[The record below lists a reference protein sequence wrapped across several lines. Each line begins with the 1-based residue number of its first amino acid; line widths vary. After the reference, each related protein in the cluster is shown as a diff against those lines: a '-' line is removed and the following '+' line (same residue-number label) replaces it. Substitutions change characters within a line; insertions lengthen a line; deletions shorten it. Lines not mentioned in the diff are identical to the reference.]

1 MEARAKSAGKT
12 PALNPR
18 LALFF
23 LAAGAILLAGVGAFA
38 LLRPESRGAAGPAP
52 TRAAYIE
59 FGPVSDTL
67 WLAPPD
73 NPSGRKK
80 TFVAQHAT
88 SYGIVAALSPDGQ
101 SLAYGSLAPD
111 TTTPSPDSPA
121 DLYLASLKKGQP
133 RRLNQGIDLLVRP
146 LWTPDSR
153 SVIVRRTDAK
163 EQATFRLLAIDVSSG
178 QERPLVSS
186 SAALFPAGFSPG
198 DGAFYFVEV
207 MPGASELRML
217 APDGSTIKSAGHLS
231 DDLTRDW
238 TLSPD
243 GARLAFLALS
253 VAGERVTSRAMVLDL
268 ASGRVMPAAEPE
280 GDQFGPAW
288 SPRGALSIGEVA
300 ADAATPAPARTN
312 GQPTLPGP
320 EMGFDVPAGWSPD
333 GRYLA
338 VRTFQGNSAATPGSS
353 ALAVVGP
360 NGFRTTLASQEVTFL
375 GWVSH

>member
-38 LLRPESRGAAGPAP
+38 LLRPDSQGAVGPAP

-59 FGPVSDTL
+59 FGPASDTL

-80 TFVAQHAT
+80 ALVAQHAT

-101 SLAYGSLAPD
+101 SIAYGSLAPD

-133 RRLNQGIDLLVRP
+133 RRLNPGIDLLVRP

-178 QERPLVSS
+178 
-186 SAALFPAGFSPG
+186 
-198 DGAFYFVEV
+198 
-207 MPGASELRML
+207 
-217 APDGSTIKSAGHLS
+217 
-231 DDLTRDW
+231 
-238 TLSPD
+238 
-243 GARLAFLALS
+243 
-253 VAGERVTSRAMVLDL
+253 
-268 ASGRVMPAAEPE
+268 
-280 GDQFGPAW
+280 
-288 SPRGALSIGEVA
+288 
-300 ADAATPAPARTN
+300 
-312 GQPTLPGP
+312 
-320 EMGFDVPAGWSPD
+320 
-333 GRYLA
+333 
-338 VRTFQGNSAATPGSS
+338 
-353 ALAVVGP
+353 
-360 NGFRTTLASQEVTFL
+360 
-375 GWVSH
+375 